1 MGTDSGLPLGFL
13 NINKPKGMTSH
24 DVVGKLRKIL
34 GLKQIGHTGT
44 LDPFA
49 TGVLPICI
57 GKATKLIEY
66 LPDDKEYIATVQF
79 GKSTDTYDLD
89 GETVKV
95 FEKNVKSDEIICSLK
110 NFEGDISQLPPIYS
124 AIKKNGKK
132 LYEYARAGETV
143 DIEPRQVKI
152 SQINLLDFDEATQIA
167 KIKVACSAGTY
178 IRSIANDLGN
188 MMECGGYLIA
198 LERTKAGKFTIEDS
212 HDLSEVSDK
221 DFAVN
226 SLIYPTDVMDNE
238 VCDLSESEAERISH
252 GMPIK
257 NRGYKSSNIVFLVYS
272 GKIHGVGLVADD
284 KILAKKVFEVL

>member
-95 FEKNVKSDEIICSLK
+95 FEKKVKSDEIICSLK

-143 DIEPRQVKI
+143 EIEPRQVKI

-226 SLIYPTDVMDNE
+226 SLIYPTDVMDND
-238 VCDLSESEAERISH
+238 VCDLSESEAEQISH

-284 KILAKKVFEVL
+284 KVLAKKVFEVL

>member
-1 MGTDSGLPLGFL
+1 MSTDKDFPLGFL
-13 NINKPKGMTSH
+13 NINKPKGITSH
-24 DVVGKLRKIL
+24 DVVSKLRKIS
-34 GLKQIGHTGT
+34 GVKQIGHTGT

-89 GETVKV
+89 GEIVKV
-95 FEKNVKSDEIICSLK
+95 FEKKIKSEEIIIALK
-110 NFEGDISQLPPIYS
+110 NFEGEISQLPPVYS

-132 LYEYARAGETV
+132 LYEYARAGEAV
-143 DIEPRQVKI
+143 EVEPRKVTI
-152 SQINLLDFDEATQIA
+152 SDIKLIDFDEESQVA
-167 KIKVACSAGTY
+167 KIKVGCSAGTY

-188 MMECGGYLIA
+188 IMCCGGYLIA
-198 LERTKAGKFTIEDS
+198 LERTKAGKFRIENS
-212 HDLSEVSDK
+212 YNLAQISDK
-221 DFAVN
+221 NFVTN
-226 SLIYPTDVMDNE
+226 NLIYPTEIMDNE
-238 VCDLSESEAERISH
+238 VCELTESEVERISH

>member
-95 FEKNVKSDEIICSLK
+95 FEKKVKSDEIICSLK

-143 DIEPRQVKI
+143 EIEPRQVKI

>member
-24 DVVGKLRKIL
+24 DVVAKLRKIL
-34 GLKQIGHTGT
+34 GVKQIGHSGT

-49 TGVLPICI
+49 TGVLPICV

-79 GKSTDTYDLD
+79 GKSTDTYDLE
-89 GETVKV
+89 GETTNV
-95 FEKNVKSDEIICSLK
+95 FEKKVKSDEVLCSLK
-110 NFEGDISQLPPIYS
+110 NFEGNISQLPPVYS

-132 LYEYARAGETV
+132 LYEYARAGEAV
-143 DIEPRQVKI
+143 EIEPRQVTI
-152 SQINLLDFDEATQIA
+152 SQICLLDFDEESQIA

-188 MMECGGYLIA
+188 LMGCGGYLIA
-198 LERTKAGKFTIEDS
+198 LERTKAGKFRIENS
-212 HDLSEVSDK
+212 YDLSEISDK
-221 DFAVN
+221 GFAI
-226 SLIYPTDVMDNE
+226 SCLIYPTEVMDNE
-238 VCDLSESEAERISH
+238 VCDLTESEVERIGH

-257 NRGYKSSNIVFLVYS
+257 NRGYKSSNIVFLAYS

>member
-95 FEKNVKSDEIICSLK
+95 FEKKVKSDEIICSLK

-143 DIEPRQVKI
+143 EIEPRQVKI

-221 DFAVN
+221 DFAEN
-226 SLIYPTDVMDNE
+226 GLLYPTEVMDNE

>member
-95 FEKNVKSDEIICSLK
+95 FEKKVKSDEIICSLK

-143 DIEPRQVKI
+143 EIEPRQVKI

-226 SLIYPTDVMDNE
+226 SLIYPTDVMDND
-238 VCDLSESEAERISH
+238 VCDLSESEAEQISH

>member
-143 DIEPRQVKI
+143 EIEPRQVKI